1 MKLPTIHTLDSLRA
15 YPDYRYL
22 WTANFCA
29 NTAQWLQLLTLGWL
43 VKELTQDGSNSAL
56 LVVGVG
62 GAAALPG
69 IIIGPWGGVLGDR
82 LDRKKLVISLEIFM
96 VLLAFSFAL
105 LVRTEFVLVWH
116 VYVFALMAGSCEAL
130 KMPVRQALIANTVPA
145 HALSNAYATS
155 VLTIPGT
162 RMIGPFIGGIIVAK
176 VGFFWN
182 FTIEAALYLGVII
195 ALIPMSTPYFI
206 RREFATK
213 FGISQMLADMADG
226 FKYLWNE
233 QRPLSLIYILSAAP
247 NVVLHPV
254 IFLLPLFTTDVLNKD
269 VDYGGYMMAV
279 NGAGGLLMVF
289 VFSAFG
295 FPKWRGMI
303 CILSAL
309 SGALMTLLLSQS
321 VWITSAF
328 VVLAIFG
335 ATQTAFRT
343 TNGVLTQTLAE
354 DHYRVRAMSAYR
366 IGMGM
371 VVFFSLFVGWLAGII
386 SVRPTLVLMGAIG
399 ILISIGVWIFSP
411 SVRNQE

>member
-43 VKELTQDGSNSAL
+43 VKELTQFDSNSAL

-62 GAAALPG
+62 GTAALPG
-69 IIIGPWGGVLGDR
+69 VIIGPWGGVLGDR
-82 LDRKKLVISLEIFM
+82 LDRRKLVISLELFM
-96 VLLAFSFAL
+96 VALAFSFAL

-116 VYVFALMAGSCEAL
+116 VYAFALMAGSCEAL

-206 RREFATK
+206 RREFTTK
-213 FGISQMLADMADG
+213 FGMSQMLTDMADG
-226 FKYLWNE
+226 FKYLWNK
-233 QRPLSLIYILSAAP
+233 QRSLSLIYILSIAP

-254 IFLLPLFTTDVLNKD
+254 LFLLPLFTTDVLHRD

-279 NGAGGLLMVF
+279 NGAGGLLMVL

-303 CILSAL
+303 CIVSAL
-309 SGALMTLLLSQS
+309 GGALMAILLSQS
-321 VWITSAF
+321 VWVASAF

-371 VVFFSLFVGWLAGII
+371 VVFFSLFVGWLAGLI
-386 SVRPTLVLMGAIG
+386 SVQPTLVIMGIIG
-399 ILISIGVWIFSP
+399 IFISIGFWLFSP

>member
-43 VKELTQDGSNSAL
+43 VKELTQFDSNSAL

-62 GAAALPG
+62 GTAALPG
-69 IIIGPWGGVLGDR
+69 VIIGPWGGVLGDR
-82 LDRKKLVISLEIFM
+82 LDRRKLVISLELFM
-96 VLLAFSFAL
+96 VALAFSFAL

-116 VYVFALMAGSCEAL
+116 AYAFALMAGSCEAL

-206 RREFATK
+206 RREFTTK
-213 FGISQMLADMADG
+213 FGMSQMLTDMADG
-226 FKYLWNE
+226 FKYLWNK
-233 QRPLSLIYILSAAP
+233 QRSLSLIYILSIAP

-254 IFLLPLFTTDVLNKD
+254 LFLLPLFTTDVLHRD

-279 NGAGGLLMVF
+279 NGAGGLLMVL

-303 CILSAL
+303 CIVSAL
-309 SGALMTLLLSQS
+309 GGALMAILLSQS
-321 VWITSAF
+321 VWVASAF

-371 VVFFSLFVGWLAGII
+371 VVFFSLFVGWLAGLI
-386 SVRPTLVLMGAIG
+386 SVQPTLVLMGIIG
-399 ILISIGVWIFSP
+399 IFISIGFWLFSP

>member
-43 VKELTQDGSNSAL
+43 VKELTQFDSNSAL

-62 GAAALPG
+62 GTAALPG
-69 IIIGPWGGVLGDR
+69 VIIGPWGGVLGDR
-82 LDRKKLVISLEIFM
+82 LDRRKLVISLELFM
-96 VLLAFSFAL
+96 VALAFSFAL

-116 VYVFALMAGSCEAL
+116 VYAFALMAGSCEAL

-145 HALSNAYATS
+145 HALSSAYATS

-206 RREFATK
+206 RREFTTK
-213 FGISQMLADMADG
+213 FGMSQMLTDMADG
-226 FKYLWNE
+226 FKYLWNK
-233 QRPLSLIYILSAAP
+233 QRSLSLIYILSIAP

-254 IFLLPLFTTDVLNKD
+254 LFLLPLFTTDVLHRD

-279 NGAGGLLMVF
+279 NGAGGLLMVL

-303 CILSAL
+303 CIVSAL
-309 SGALMTLLLSQS
+309 GGALMAILLSQS
-321 VWITSAF
+321 VWVASAF

-371 VVFFSLFVGWLAGII
+371 VVFFSLFVGWLAGLI
-386 SVRPTLVLMGAIG
+386 SVQPTLVIMGIIG
-399 ILISIGVWIFSP
+399 IFISIGFWLFSP

>member
-29 NTAQWLQLLTLGWL
+29 NTAQWLQLLPLGWL

-62 GAAALPG
+62 GAAAMPG
-69 IIIGPWGGVLGDR
+69 LIIGHRGGVLGDR

-182 FTIEAALYLGVII
+182 FTIESALYLGVII

-399 ILISIGVWIFSP
+399 ILISIGFWIFSP

>member
-82 LDRKKLVISLEIFM
+82 LDRKKLVIILEVVM
-96 VLLAFSFAL
+96 GLLAFSFAM
-105 LVRTEFVLVWH
+105 LVKTEFVLVWH
-116 VYVFALMAGSCEAL
+116 AYVFALLAGSCEAL
-130 KMPVRQALIANTVPA
+130 KMPIRQALIANTVPA
-145 HALSNAYATS
+145 HALSNAYATN

-176 VGFFWN
+176 MGFFWN
-182 FTIEAALYLGVII
+182 FTIEAGLYLGVII
-195 ALIPMSTPYFI
+195 ALIPMSTPYLV
-206 RREFATK
+206 RREFITK
-213 FGISQMLADMADG
+213 FGIFQMFGDMVDG
-226 FKYLWNE
+226 FRYLWNK
-233 QRPLSLIYILSAAP
+233 QRSLSLIYILSAAP

-254 IFLLPLFTTDVLNKD
+254 IFLLPLFTTDVLHRD
-269 VDYGGYMMAV
+269 VDYGGYLMAI

-289 VFSAFG
+289 GFSAFG
-295 FPKWRGMI
+295 FPKWRGLL
-303 CILSAL
+303 CIISAL
-309 SGALMTLLLSQS
+309 SGALMTLLLSQFI
-321 VWITSAF
+321 WIIPAF

-343 TNGVLTQTLAE
+343 TSGVLTQTLAE

-371 VVFFSLFVGWLAGII
+371 VVFFSLFVGWMAGTI
-386 SVRPTLVLMGAIG
+386 SVGPTLILMGLIG
-399 ILISIGVWIFSP
+399 ALISMGFWIFSP
-411 SVRNQE
+411 AVRNQE

>member
-43 VKELTQDGSNSAL
+43 VKELTQFDSNSAL

-62 GAAALPG
+62 GTAALPG
-69 IIIGPWGGVLGDR
+69 VIIGPWGGVLGDR
-82 LDRKKLVISLEIFM
+82 LDRRKLVISLELFM
-96 VLLAFSFAL
+96 VALAFSFAL

-116 VYVFALMAGSCEAL
+116 VYAFALMAGSCEAL

-206 RREFATK
+206 RREFTTK
-213 FGISQMLADMADG
+213 FGMSQMLTDMADG
-226 FKYLWNE
+226 FKYLWNK
-233 QRPLSLIYILSAAP
+233 QRSLSLIYILSIAP

-254 IFLLPLFTTDVLNKD
+254 LFLLPLFTTDVLHRD

-279 NGAGGLLMVF
+279 NGAGGLLMVL

-303 CILSAL
+303 CIVSAL
-309 SGALMTLLLSQS
+309 GGALMAILLSQS
-321 VWITSAF
+321 VWVASAF

-371 VVFFSLFVGWLAGII
+371 VVFFSIFVGWLAGLI
-386 SVRPTLVLMGAIG
+386 SVQPTLVIMGIIG
-399 ILISIGVWIFSP
+399 IFISIGFWLFSP

>member
-29 NTAQWLQLLTLGWL
+29 NTAQWLQLLTVGWL
-43 VKELTQDGSNSAL
+43 VKSLTENGSNSAL
-56 LVVGVG
+56 LVVGIG

-82 LDRKKLVISLEIFM
+82 LNRKKLVISLEIFM
-96 VLLAFSFAL
+96 VLLALSFAL
-105 LVRTEFVLVWH
+105 LLRTGFVLVWH
-116 VYVFALMAGSCEAL
+116 VYAFVLLAGCCETL
-130 KMPVRQALIANTVPA
+130 KMPIRQALIANTVPS

-162 RMIGPFIGGIIVAK
+162 RMIGPFIGGIIVSN

-182 FTIEAALYLGVII
+182 FTIEALLYLGVIV

-206 RREFATK
+206 KREFVTN
-213 FGISQMLADMADG
+213 FGVSQMFTDMADG
-226 FKYLWNE
+226 FKYLWKQ
-233 QRPLSLIYILSAAP
+233 QRPLSLIYMLSAAP

-254 IFLLPLFTTDVLNKD
+254 IFLLPLFTIDVLHRD
-269 VDYGGYMMAV
+269 VEYGGYMMAV

-295 FPKWRGMI
+295 FPKWRGML

-309 SGALMTLLLSQS
+309 GGAIMTLLLSQS
-321 VWITSAF
+321 LWITPAF
-328 VVLAIFG
+328 LVLAIFG

-343 TNGVLTQTLAE
+343 TTGVLTQTLAE
-354 DHYRVRAMSAYR
+354 DQYRVRAMSAYR

-371 VVFFSLFVGWLAGII
+371 VVFFSLFAGWMAGIT
-386 SVRPTLVLMGAIG
+386 SVRPTLLFMGALG
-399 ILISIGVWIFSP
+399 VVISIIFWIFSP
-411 SVRNQE
+411 AVRNQD

>member
-43 VKELTQDGSNSAL
+43 VKELTQFDSNSAL

-62 GAAALPG
+62 GTAALPG
-69 IIIGPWGGVLGDR
+69 VIIGPWGGVLGDR
-82 LDRKKLVISLEIFM
+82 LDRRKLVISLELFM
-96 VLLAFSFAL
+96 VVLAFSFAL

-116 VYVFALMAGSCEAL
+116 VYAFALMAGSCEAL

-206 RREFATK
+206 RREFTTK
-213 FGISQMLADMADG
+213 FGMSQMLTDMADG
-226 FKYLWNE
+226 FKYLWNK
-233 QRPLSLIYILSAAP
+233 QRSLSLIYILSIAP

-254 IFLLPLFTTDVLNKD
+254 LFLLPLFTTDVLHRD

-279 NGAGGLLMVF
+279 NGAGGLLMVL

-303 CILSAL
+303 CIVSAL
-309 SGALMTLLLSQS
+309 GGALMAILLSQS
-321 VWITSAF
+321 VWVASAF

-371 VVFFSLFVGWLAGII
+371 VVFFSIFVGWLAGLI
-386 SVRPTLVLMGAIG
+386 SVQPTLVIMGIIG
-399 ILISIGVWIFSP
+399 IFISIGFWLFSP

>member
-82 LDRKKLVISLEIFM
+82 LDRKRLVISLETFM

-105 LVRTEFVLVWH
+105 LVRTESVLVWH
-116 VYVFALMAGSCEAL
+116 VYAFALLAGSCEAL
-130 KMPVRQALIANTVPA
+130 KMPVRQALIANTVPS

-182 FTIEAALYLGVII
+182 FTIEAGLYLGVIV

-206 RREFATK
+206 RREFVTK
-213 FGISQMLADMADG
+213 FGISQMVGDMVDG
-226 FKYLWNE
+226 FKYLWNK

-254 IFLLPLFTTDVLNKD
+254 IFLLPLFTTDVLHRN
-269 VDYGGYMMAV
+269 VDYGGYMMAI
-279 NGAGGLLMVF
+279 NGAGGLLMVL

-295 FPKWRGMI
+295 FPKWRGLL
-303 CILSAL
+303 CIISAL
-309 SGALMTLLLSQS
+309 GGALMTLLLSQS
-321 VWITSAF
+321 AWIVSAF

-371 VVFFSLFVGWLAGII
+371 VVFFSLFVGWLAGLI
-386 SVRPTLVLMGAIG
+386 SVRPTLVLMGVIG
-399 ILISIGVWIFSP
+399 SLISIGFWIFSP

>member
-22 WTANFCA
+22 WTAYFCA

-43 VKELTQDGSNSAL
+43 VKELTQFDSNSAL

-62 GAAALPG
+62 GTAALPG
-69 IIIGPWGGVLGDR
+69 VIIGPWGGVLGDR
-82 LDRKKLVISLEIFM
+82 LDRRKLVISLELFM
-96 VLLAFSFAL
+96 VALAFSFAL

-116 VYVFALMAGSCEAL
+116 VYAFALMAGSCEAL

-206 RREFATK
+206 RREFTTK
-213 FGISQMLADMADG
+213 FGMSQMLTDMADG
-226 FKYLWNE
+226 FKYLWNK
-233 QRPLSLIYILSAAP
+233 QRSLSLIYILSIAP

-254 IFLLPLFTTDVLNKD
+254 LFLLPLFTTDVLHRE

-279 NGAGGLLMVF
+279 NGAGGLLMVL

-303 CILSAL
+303 CIVSAL
-309 SGALMTLLLSQS
+309 GGALMAILLSQS
-321 VWITSAF
+321 VWVASAF

-371 VVFFSLFVGWLAGII
+371 VVFFSLFVGWLAGFI
-386 SVRPTLVLMGAIG
+386 SVQPTLVLMGIIG
-399 ILISIGVWIFSP
+399 IFISIGFWFFSP

>member
-43 VKELTQDGSNSAL
+43 VKELTQFDSNSAL

-62 GAAALPG
+62 GTAALPG
-69 IIIGPWGGVLGDR
+69 VIIGPWGGVLGDR
-82 LDRKKLVISLEIFM
+82 LDRRKLVISLELFM
-96 VLLAFSFAL
+96 VALAFSFAL

-116 VYVFALMAGSCEAL
+116 AYAFALMAGSCEAL

-206 RREFATK
+206 RREFTTK
-213 FGISQMLADMADG
+213 FGMSQMLTDMADG
-226 FKYLWNE
+226 FKYLWNK
-233 QRPLSLIYILSAAP
+233 QRSLSLIYILSIAP

-254 IFLLPLFTTDVLNKD
+254 LFLLPLFTTDVLHRD

-279 NGAGGLLMVF
+279 NGAGGLLMVL

-303 CILSAL
+303 CIVSAL
-309 SGALMTLLLSQS
+309 GGALMAILLSQS
-321 VWITSAF
+321 VWVASAF

-371 VVFFSLFVGWLAGII
+371 VVFFSIFVGWLAGLI
-386 SVRPTLVLMGAIG
+386 SVQPTLVIMGIIG
-399 ILISIGVWIFSP
+399 IFISIGFWLFSP

>member
-43 VKELTQDGSNSAL
+43 VKELTQFDSNSAL

-62 GAAALPG
+62 GTAALPG
-69 IIIGPWGGVLGDR
+69 VIIGPWGGVLGDR
-82 LDRKKLVISLEIFM
+82 LDRRKLVISLELFM
-96 VLLAFSFAL
+96 VALAFSFAL

-116 VYVFALMAGSCEAL
+116 VYAFALMAGSCEAL
-130 KMPVRQALIANTVPA
+130 KMPIRQALIANTVPA

-206 RREFATK
+206 RREFTTK
-213 FGISQMLADMADG
+213 FGIAQMLTDMADG
-226 FKYLWNE
+226 FKYLWNK
-233 QRPLSLIYILSAAP
+233 QRSLSLIYMLSIAP

-254 IFLLPLFTTDVLNKD
+254 LFLLPLFTTDVLHRD

-279 NGAGGLLMVF
+279 NGAGGLLMVL

-303 CILSAL
+303 CIVSAL
-309 SGALMTLLLSQS
+309 GGALMAILLSQS
-321 VWITSAF
+321 VWVASAF

-354 DHYRVRAMSAYR
+354 DLYRVRAMSAYR

-371 VVFFSLFVGWLAGII
+371 VVFFSLFIGWLAGLI
-386 SVRPTLVLMGAIG
+386 SVQPTLVLMGIIG
-399 ILISIGVWIFSP
+399 IFISIGFWLFSP

>member
-43 VKELTQDGSNSAL
+43 VKELTQFDSNSAL

-62 GAAALPG
+62 GTAALPG
-69 IIIGPWGGVLGDR
+69 VIIGPWGGVLGDR
-82 LDRKKLVISLEIFM
+82 LDRRKLVISLELFM
-96 VLLAFSFAL
+96 VALAFSFAL

-116 VYVFALMAGSCEAL
+116 AYAFALMAGSCEAL

-206 RREFATK
+206 RREFTTK
-213 FGISQMLADMADG
+213 FGMSQMLTDMADG
-226 FKYLWNE
+226 FKYLWNK
-233 QRPLSLIYILSAAP
+233 QRSLSLIYILSIAP

-254 IFLLPLFTTDVLNKD
+254 LFLLPLFTTDVLHRD

-279 NGAGGLLMVF
+279 NGAGGLLMVL

-303 CILSAL
+303 CIVSAL
-309 SGALMTLLLSQS
+309 GGALMAILLSQS
-321 VWITSAF
+321 VWVASAF

-354 DHYRVRAMSAYR
+354 DHYRGRPMSAYR

-371 VVFFSLFVGWLAGII
+371 VVFFSLFVGWLAGLI
-386 SVRPTLVLMGAIG
+386 SVQPTLVIMGIIG
-399 ILISIGVWIFSP
+399 IFISIGFWLFSP

>member
-206 RREFATK
+206 RREFVTK
-213 FGISQMLADMADG
+213 FGISQMLADMVDG

-399 ILISIGVWIFSP
+399 ILISIGFWIFSP

>member
-43 VKELTQDGSNSAL
+43 VKELTQFDPNSAL

-62 GAAALPG
+62 GTAALPG
-69 IIIGPWGGVLGDR
+69 VIIGPWGGVLGDR
-82 LDRKKLVISLEIFM
+82 LDRRKLVISLELFM
-96 VLLAFSFAL
+96 VALAFSFAL

-116 VYVFALMAGSCEAL
+116 VYAFALMAGSCEAL

-155 VLTIPGT
+155 VLTNPGT

-206 RREFATK
+206 RREFTTK
-213 FGISQMLADMADG
+213 FGMSQMLTDMADG
-226 FKYLWNE
+226 FKYLWNK
-233 QRPLSLIYILSAAP
+233 QRSLSLIYILSIAP

-254 IFLLPLFTTDVLNKD
+254 LFLLPLFTTDVLHRD

-279 NGAGGLLMVF
+279 NGAGGLLMVL

-303 CILSAL
+303 CIVSAL
-309 SGALMTLLLSQS
+309 GGALMAILLSQS
-321 VWITSAF
+321 VWVASAF

-371 VVFFSLFVGWLAGII
+371 VVFFSLFVGWLAGLI
-386 SVRPTLVLMGAIG
+386 SVQPTLVIMGIIG
-399 ILISIGVWIFSP
+399 IFISIGFWLFSP

>member
-130 KMPVRQALIANTVPA
+130 KMTVRQALIANTVPA

-399 ILISIGVWIFSP
+399 ILISIGFWIFSP

>member
-43 VKELTQDGSNSAL
+43 VKELTQFDSNSAL

-62 GAAALPG
+62 GTAALPG
-69 IIIGPWGGVLGDR
+69 VIIGPWGGVLGDR
-82 LDRKKLVISLEIFM
+82 LDRRKLVISLELFM
-96 VLLAFSFAL
+96 VALAFSFAL

-116 VYVFALMAGSCEAL
+116 AYAFALMAGSCEAL

-206 RREFATK
+206 RREFTTK
-213 FGISQMLADMADG
+213 FGMSQMLTDMADG
-226 FKYLWNE
+226 FKYLWNK
-233 QRPLSLIYILSAAP
+233 QRSLSLIYILSIAP

-254 IFLLPLFTTDVLNKD
+254 LFLLPLFTTDVLHRD

-279 NGAGGLLMVF
+279 NGAGGLLMVL

-303 CILSAL
+303 CIVSAL
-309 SGALMTLLLSQS
+309 GGALMAILLSQS
-321 VWITSAF
+321 VWVASAF

-371 VVFFSLFVGWLAGII
+371 VVFFSLFVGWLAGLI
-386 SVRPTLVLMGAIG
+386 SVQPTLVIMGIIG
-399 ILISIGVWIFSP
+399 IFISIGFWLFSP

>member
-43 VKELTQDGSNSAL
+43 VKELTQFDSNSAL

-62 GAAALPG
+62 GTAALTG
-69 IIIGPWGGVLGDR
+69 VIIGPWGGVLGDR
-82 LDRKKLVISLEIFM
+82 LDRRKLVISLELFM
-96 VLLAFSFAL
+96 VALAFSFAL

-116 VYVFALMAGSCEAL
+116 VYAFALMAGSCEAL

-206 RREFATK
+206 RREFTTK
-213 FGISQMLADMADG
+213 FGMSQMLTDMADG
-226 FKYLWNE
+226 FKYLWNK
-233 QRPLSLIYILSAAP
+233 QRSLSLIYILSIAP

-254 IFLLPLFTTDVLNKD
+254 LFLLPLFTTDVLHRD

-279 NGAGGLLMVF
+279 NGAGGLLMVL

-303 CILSAL
+303 CIVSAL
-309 SGALMTLLLSQS
+309 GGALMAILLSQS
-321 VWITSAF
+321 VWVASAF

-371 VVFFSLFVGWLAGII
+371 VVFFSLFVGWLAGLI
-386 SVRPTLVLMGAIG
+386 SVQPTLVIMGIIG
-399 ILISIGVWIFSP
+399 IFISIGFWLFSP

>member
-399 ILISIGVWIFSP
+399 ILTSIGFWIFSP

>member
-309 SGALMTLLLSQS
+309 SVALMTLLLSQS

-399 ILISIGVWIFSP
+399 ILISIGFWIFSP

>member
-206 RREFATK
+206 PREFATK

-399 ILISIGVWIFSP
+399 ILISIGFWIFSP

>member
-82 LDRKKLVISLEIFM
+82 LDRKKLVITLEIVM
-96 VLLAFSFAL
+96 VLLAFSFAM
-105 LVRTEFVLVWH
+105 LVKAEFVLVWH
-116 VYVFALMAGSCEAL
+116 TYVFALLAGSCEAL
-130 KMPVRQALIANTVPA
+130 KMPIRQALIANTVPP
-145 HALSNAYATS
+145 HALSNAYATN

-176 VGFFWN
+176 MGFFWN
-182 FTIEAALYLGVII
+182 FTIEAVLYLGVIF
-195 ALIPMSTPYFI
+195 ALIPMTTPYLV
-206 RREFATK
+206 RREFITK
-213 FGISQMLADMADG
+213 FGILQMFADMVDG
-226 FKYLWNE
+226 FKYLWNK
-233 QRPLSLIYILSAAP
+233 QHSLSLIYILSVAP

-254 IFLLPLFTTDVLNKD
+254 IFLLPLFTTDVLHRD
-269 VDYGGYMMAV
+269 VDYGGYMMAI

-295 FPKWRGMI
+295 FPRWRGLL
-303 CILSAL
+303 CIISAL
-309 SGALMTLLLSQS
+309 VGALMTLLLSQF
-321 VWITSAF
+321 VWIIPAF

-343 TNGVLTQTLAE
+343 TSGVLTQTLAE
-354 DHYRVRAMSAYR
+354 DQYRVRAMSAYR

-371 VVFFSLFVGWLAGII
+371 VVFFSLFVGWMAGVI
-386 SVRPTLVLMGAIG
+386 SVRPTLVLMGLIG
-399 ILISIGVWIFSP
+399 VFISIGFWIFSP
-411 SVRNQE
+411 AVRGQK

>member
-43 VKELTQDGSNSAL
+43 VKELTQFDSNSAL

-62 GAAALPG
+62 GTAALPG
-69 IIIGPWGGVLGDR
+69 VIIGPWGGVLGDR
-82 LDRKKLVISLEIFM
+82 LDRRKLVISLELFM
-96 VLLAFSFAL
+96 VALAFSFAL

-116 VYVFALMAGSCEAL
+116 VYAFALMAGSCEAL
-130 KMPVRQALIANTVPA
+130 KMPIRQALIANTVPA

-206 RREFATK
+206 RREFTTK
-213 FGISQMLADMADG
+213 FGIAQMLTDMADG
-226 FKYLWNE
+226 FKYLWNK
-233 QRPLSLIYILSAAP
+233 QRSLSLIYMLSIAP

-254 IFLLPLFTTDVLNKD
+254 LFLLPLFTTDVLHRD

-279 NGAGGLLMVF
+279 NGAGGLLMVL

-303 CILSAL
+303 CIVSAL
-309 SGALMTLLLSQS
+309 GGALMAILLSQS
-321 VWITSAF
+321 VWVASAF

-371 VVFFSLFVGWLAGII
+371 VVFFSLFIGWLAGLI
-386 SVRPTLVLMGAIG
+386 SVQPTLVLMGIIG
-399 ILISIGVWIFSP
+399 IFISIGFWLFSP

>member
-1 MKLPTIHTLDSLRA
+1 
-15 YPDYRYL
+15 
-22 WTANFCA
+22 
-29 NTAQWLQLLTLGWL
+29 
-43 VKELTQDGSNSAL
+43 
-56 LVVGVG
+56 
-62 GAAALPG
+62 
-69 IIIGPWGGVLGDR
+69 
-82 LDRKKLVISLEIFM
+82 
-96 VLLAFSFAL
+96 
-105 LVRTEFVLVWH
+105 
-116 VYVFALMAGSCEAL
+116 
-130 KMPVRQALIANTVPA
+130 
-145 HALSNAYATS
+145 
-155 VLTIPGT
+155 
-162 RMIGPFIGGIIVAK
+162 
-176 VGFFWN
+176 
-182 FTIEAALYLGVII
+182 
-195 ALIPMSTPYFI
+195 
-206 RREFATK
+206 
-213 FGISQMLADMADG
+213 
-226 FKYLWNE
+226 
-233 QRPLSLIYILSAAP
+233 
-247 NVVLHPV
+247 
-254 IFLLPLFTTDVLNKD
+254 
-269 VDYGGYMMAV
+269 MMAV

-399 ILISIGVWIFSP
+399 ILISIGFWIFSP

>member
-22 WTANFCA
+22 WMANFCA

-82 LDRKKLVISLEIFM
+82 LDRKGLVISLETFM

-105 LVRTEFVLVWH
+105 LVRTESVLVWH
-116 VYVFALMAGSCEAL
+116 VYAFALLAGSCEAL
-130 KMPVRQALIANTVPA
+130 KMPVRQALIANTVPS

-182 FTIEAALYLGVII
+182 FTIEAGLYLGVIV

-206 RREFATK
+206 RREFVTK
-213 FGISQMLADMADG
+213 FGISQMVGDMVDG
-226 FKYLWNE
+226 FKYLWNK

-254 IFLLPLFTTDVLNKD
+254 IFLLPLFTTDVLHRN
-269 VDYGGYMMAV
+269 VDYGGYMMAI

-295 FPKWRGMI
+295 FPKWRGLL
-303 CILSAL
+303 CIISAL
-309 SGALMTLLLSQS
+309 GGALMTLLLSQS
-321 VWITSAF
+321 AWIVSAF

-371 VVFFSLFVGWLAGII
+371 VVFFSLFVGWLAGLI
-386 SVRPTLVLMGAIG
+386 SVRPTLVLMGVIG
-399 ILISIGVWIFSP
+399 SLISIGFWIFSP